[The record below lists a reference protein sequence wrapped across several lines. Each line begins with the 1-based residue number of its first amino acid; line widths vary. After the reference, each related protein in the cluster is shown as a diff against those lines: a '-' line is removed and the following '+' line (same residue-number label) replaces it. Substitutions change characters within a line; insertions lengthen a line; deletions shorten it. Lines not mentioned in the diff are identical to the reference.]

1 MKLVVGTTL
10 TEQYVYQVQNQIVVV
25 DNGTGS
31 STTNLTGF
39 QAFERAM
46 LSNIFQTFEMIF
58 QLFTTWVTVYWCCMS
73 RFSY

>member
-1 MKLVVGTTL
+1 M
-10 TEQYVYQVQNQIVVV
+10 

-46 LSNIFQTFEMIF
+46 LSNIFQTFGDDIPTIYYMGNTGVVC
-58 QLFTTWVTVYWCCMS
+58 QGLATGLPSGLHKLKT
-73 RFSY
+73 